1 MPYSQR
7 LLLTFARF
15 FRALVK
21 PEPST
26 AGDAAGDPSRTGD
39 ENGDEKSVGRVAI
52 HINFE
57 SLTKFQG
64 VHGMAEQQQSKPVSS
79 ENFRKRPNYDGSRR
93 KLFRLQRERQSQL
106 IAQCVIVAFPD
117 CFLLVKACK
126 ILVSELQSPITNRN
140 LRHAQTG
147 ASRSRVERLASLDCC
162 RCHRRICFSKFRNL
176 IGELLKF
183 LEVLWS
189 MARATQDAFVSQL
202 VSAINLIVIFV

>member
-64 VHGMAEQQQSKPVSS
+64 VHGMAEQQQSKP
-79 ENFRKRPNYDGSRR
+79 
-93 KLFRLQRERQSQL
+93 
-106 IAQCVIVAFPD
+106 
-117 CFLLVKACK
+117 
-126 ILVSELQSPITNRN
+126 
-140 LRHAQTG
+140 
-147 ASRSRVERLASLDCC
+147 
-162 RCHRRICFSKFRNL
+162 
-176 IGELLKF
+176 
-183 LEVLWS
+183 
-189 MARATQDAFVSQL
+189 
-202 VSAINLIVIFV
+202 